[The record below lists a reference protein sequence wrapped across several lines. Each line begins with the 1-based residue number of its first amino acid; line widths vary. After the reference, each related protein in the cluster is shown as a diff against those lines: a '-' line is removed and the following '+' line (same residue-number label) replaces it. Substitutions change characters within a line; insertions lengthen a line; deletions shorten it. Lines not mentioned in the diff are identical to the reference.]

1 MARIG
6 DKKSSKNLAQR
17 RKSAK
22 NGIFMRA
29 LLSDI
34 EAIPTLT
41 RFGRV
46 ARIEGLAVEITGA
59 QGAVSLGG
67 QCRISIGNHRTIPC
81 EVVGFRDGRAL
92 VMPLG
97 SLDGITL
104 GARADFEDRPASI
117 YPSKAWLG
125 RVIDG
130 FGQPIDGKGILP
142 QGTAAYAIK
151 APPPPATSRG
161 RMGGKLDLGVRAMN
175 AFTTCCAGQRMGIF
189 AGSGVGKSI
198 LLSMLA
204 RNSDADVIVIGLIGE
219 RGREVKE
226 FIEDDLGQEGL
237 ARSVVVAATSDE
249 APLVR
254 RQAAYVAMTVAEHLR
269 DQGLNVLLLMDSVTR
284 FAMAQREI
292 GLSAGE
298 PPASKGYTPTVFAEL
313 PRLLERAGPGPDG
326 VGTITGLF
334 TVLVEGDDHNEPV
347 ADAVRGILDGHIV
360 LERAIAERGR
370 FPAINILKSVSR
382 AMPACNTDDEQ
393 KLVLRARQPM
403 TIYED
408 MAELIRLGAYKA
420 GTNPEVDDAVRLYP
434 ALEAFLAQSKTERAA
449 LSECYDALSAILDGA
464 EGSAR

>member
-1 MARIG
+1 M
-6 DKKSSKNLAQR
+6 L
-17 RKSAK
+17 
-22 NGIFMRA
+22 A
-29 LLSDI
+29 LLNDI
-34 EAIPTLT
+34 EAVPTLT

-46 ARIEGLAVEITGA
+46 ARIEGLAVEVTGA

-67 QCRISIGNHRTIPC
+67 QCRITIGNNKKIPC

-97 SLDGITL
+97 PLDGITL

-117 YPSKAWLG
+117 YPSTAWLG

-130 FGQPIDGKGILP
+130 FAQAIDGKGALP
-142 QGTAAYAIK
+142 QGTAPYAIK
-151 APPPPATSRG
+151 AAPPPAIRRG
-161 RMGGKLDLGVRAMN
+161 RVGKKLDLGIRAMN

-189 AGSGVGKSI
+189 AGSGVGKST

-204 RNSDADVIVIGLIGE
+204 RNSQADAIVIGLIGE

-226 FIEDDLGQEGL
+226 FIEDDLGEEGL

-313 PRLLERAGPGPDG
+313 PRLLERAGPGEEG
-326 VGTITGLF
+326 AVNRKMGTITGLF

-382 AMPACNTDDEQ
+382 AMPACNSEDEQ
-393 KLVLRARQPM
+393 KLVLRARQPL

-408 MAELIRLGAYKA
+408 MAELIRLGAYKT
-420 GTNPEVDDAVRLYP
+420 GTNPEVDEAMRLYP
-434 ALEAFLAQSKTERAA
+434 QLEAFLAQAKTECAG
-449 LSECYDALSAILDGA
+449 LSEGYEALSAIM
-464 EGSAR
+464 GSAQGDAR

>member
-1 MARIG
+1 
-6 DKKSSKNLAQR
+6 
-17 RKSAK
+17 
-22 NGIFMRA
+22 MRA
-29 LLSDI
+29 LLADI
-34 EAIPTLT
+34 EAIPALT

-46 ARIEGLAVEITGA
+46 ARIEGLAVEVTGA

-67 QCRISIGNHRTIPC
+67 QCRISIGKDKTIPC

-97 SLDGITL
+97 ALDGITL
-104 GARADFEDRPASI
+104 GARADFDDCPASI

-130 FGQPIDGKGILP
+130 FGEPMDGEGPLP
-142 QGTAAYAIK
+142 QGKVPYALK
-151 APPPPATSRG
+151 AAPPPAIRRG
-161 RMGGKLDLGVRAMN
+161 RIGKKLNLGVRALN

-189 AGSGVGKSI
+189 SGSGVGKSV

-204 RNSDADVIVIGLIGE
+204 RNSDADAIVIGLIGE

-226 FIEDDLGQEGL
+226 FIEDDLGEEGL

-254 RQAAYVAMTVAEHLR
+254 RQAAYVAMTVAEQLR
-269 DQGLNVLLLMDSVTR
+269 DSGLNVLLLMDSVTR

-298 PPASKGYTPTVFAEL
+298 PPASKGYTPTVFSEL

-326 VGTITGLF
+326 GGSITGLF

-382 AMPACNTDDEQ
+382 AMPGCNSDEEQ
-393 KLVLRARQPM
+393 KLVLRARQPL

-420 GTNPEVDDAVRLYP
+420 GTNPEVDNAVRLYP
-434 ALEAFLAQSKTERAA
+434 QLEAFLAQSKTERAT
-449 LSECYDALSAILDGA
+449 LSEGYDALSAIMGIA
-464 EGSAR
+464 EGGA

>member
-1 MARIG
+1 
-6 DKKSSKNLAQR
+6 
-17 RKSAK
+17 
-22 NGIFMRA
+22 
-29 LLSDI
+29 
-34 EAIPTLT
+34 
-41 RFGRV
+41 
-46 ARIEGLAVEITGA
+46 
-59 QGAVSLGG
+59 
-67 QCRISIGNHRTIPC
+67 
-81 EVVGFRDGRAL
+81 VVGFRDGRAL

-125 RVIDG
+125 RVLDG
-130 FGQPIDGKGILP
+130 FGQPIDGKGALP
-142 QGTAAYAIK
+142 QGTAAYALK
-151 APPPPATSRG
+151 APPPPATRRG

-204 RNSDADVIVIGLIGE
+204 RNSDADALVIGLIGE

-226 FIEDDLGQEGL
+226 FIEDDLGEEGL
-237 ARSVVVAATSDE
+237 ARSVIVAATSDE

-254 RQAAYVAMTVAEHLR
+254 RQAAYVAMTVAEYLR

-393 KLVLRARQPM
+393 RLVLRARQPL

-408 MAELIRLGAYKA
+408 MAELIRLGAY
-420 GTNPEVDDAVRLYP
+420 
-434 ALEAFLAQSKTERAA
+434 
-449 LSECYDALSAILDGA
+449 
-464 EGSAR
+464 

>member
-1 MARIG
+1 MH
-6 DKKSSKNLAQR
+6 
-17 RKSAK
+17 
-22 NGIFMRA
+22 A
-29 LLSDI
+29 LIQDI
-34 EAIPTLT
+34 EAVPALT

-46 ARIEGLAVEITGA
+46 ARIEGLAVEVTGA

-67 QCRISIGNHRTIPC
+67 QCSVSIGKNRKIPC

-97 SLDGITL
+97 PLDGITL
-104 GARADFEDRPASI
+104 GARTDFEDRPASI
-117 YPSKAWLG
+117 YPCTGWLG

-130 FGQPIDGKGILP
+130 FGNPTDDKGPLP
-142 QGTAAYAIK
+142 QGAEAYPIK
-151 APPPPATSRG
+151 APPPAATKRARVG
-161 RMGGKLDLGVRAMN
+161 AKLDLGIRALN
-175 AFTTCCAGQRMGIF
+175 QFTTCCAGQRMGIF
-189 AGSGVGKSI
+189 AGSGVGKST

-204 RNSDADVIVIGLIGE
+204 RNSNADAIVIALIGE

-226 FIEDDLGQEGL
+226 FIEDDLGEEGL

-254 RQAAYVAMTVAEHLR
+254 RQAAYVAMTVAEQLR

-313 PRLLERAGPGPDG
+313 PRLLERAGPGEEG
-326 VGTITGLF
+326 GGTITGLF

-382 AMPACNTDDEQ
+382 AMPGCNSEEEQ
-393 KLVLRARQPM
+393 RLVLKARAPL

-420 GTNPEVDDAVRLYP
+420 GTNPEVDEAVRLYP
-434 ALEAFLAQSKTERAA
+434 QLEAFLGQTKSERASMA
-449 LSECYDALSAILDGA
+449 EGYDALAAILGGA
-464 EGSAR
+464 QGSAR

>member
-1 MARIG
+1 MH
-6 DKKSSKNLAQR
+6 
-17 RKSAK
+17 
-22 NGIFMRA
+22 A
-29 LLSDI
+29 LLQDI
-34 EAIPTLT
+34 EAVPALT

-46 ARIEGLAVEITGA
+46 ARIEGLAVEVTGA

-67 QCRISIGNHRTIPC
+67 QCSVTIGKDKKIPC

-97 SLDGITL
+97 PLDGITL
-104 GARADFEDRPASI
+104 GARTDFEDRPASI
-117 YPSKAWLG
+117 YPCTAWLG

-130 FGQPIDGKGILP
+130 FGNPTDDKGPLP
-142 QGTAAYAIK
+142 QGPEAYPIK
-151 APPPPATSRG
+151 APPPAATKRA
-161 RMGGKLDLGVRAMN
+161 RVGGKLDLGIRALN
-175 AFTTCCAGQRMGIF
+175 QFTTCCAGQRMGIF
-189 AGSGVGKSI
+189 SGSGVGKST

-204 RNSDADVIVIGLIGE
+204 RNSNADAIVIALIGE

-254 RQAAYVAMTVAEHLR
+254 RQAAYVAMTVAEQLR

-313 PRLLERAGPGPDG
+313 PRLLERAGPGEEGPG
-326 VGTITGLF
+326 KSGTITGLF

-382 AMPACNTDDEQ
+382 AMPGCNTEDEQ
-393 KLVLRARQPM
+393 RLVLQARAPM

-420 GTNPEVDDAVRLYP
+420 GTNPEVDEAVRLYP
-434 ALEAFLAQSKTERAA
+434 QLEAFLGQTKSERASMA
-449 LSECYDALSAILDGA
+449 DGYDALAAILGGA
-464 EGSAR
+464 QGSAR

>member
-1 MARIG
+1 MRP
-6 DKKSSKNLAQR
+6 KKR
-17 RKSAK
+17 EV
-22 NGIFMRA
+22 MRA
-29 LLSDI
+29 LLNDI
-34 EAIPTLT
+34 EGIPTLT

-46 ARIEGLAVEITGA
+46 ARIEGLAVEVSGA

-67 QCRISIGNHRTIPC
+67 QCRITIGNNKKIPC

-97 SLDGITL
+97 PLDGISL
-104 GARADFEDRPASI
+104 GARADFEDRPVSI

-125 RVIDG
+125 RVVDG
-130 FGQPIDGKGILP
+130 FGQPMDGKGPLP
-142 QGTAAYAIK
+142 QGTAPYALK
-151 APPPPATSRG
+151 APPPDAMRRG
-161 RMGGKLDLGVRAMN
+161 RVGRKLDLGIRALN
-175 AFTTCCAGQRMGIF
+175 AFATCCAGQRMGIF
-189 AGSGVGKSI
+189 SGSGVGKST
-198 LLSMLA
+198 LMSMLA
-204 RNSDADVIVIGLIGE
+204 RNSDADAIVIGLIGE

-226 FIEDDLGQEGL
+226 FIEDDLGPEGL

-254 RQAAYVAMTVAEHLR
+254 RQAAYVAMTVAEQLR

-313 PRLLERAGPGPDG
+313 PRLLERAGPGLEG
-326 VGTITGLF
+326 GGSITGLF

-382 AMPACNTDDEQ
+382 AMPGCNTDSEQ
-393 KLVLRARQPM
+393 SLILQARAPL

-420 GTNPEVDDAVRLYP
+420 GTNPEVDNAVRLYP
-434 ALEAFLAQSKTERAA
+434 QLEAFLAQGKNERVS
-449 LSECYDALSAILDGA
+449 LSQGYDALSDIMGIA

>member
-1 MARIG
+1 MH
-6 DKKSSKNLAQR
+6 
-17 RKSAK
+17 
-22 NGIFMRA
+22 A
-29 LLSDI
+29 LIQDI
-34 EAIPTLT
+34 EAVPALT

-46 ARIEGLAVEITGA
+46 ARIEGLAVEVTGA

-67 QCRISIGNHRTIPC
+67 QCSVTIGKNKKIPC

-97 SLDGITL
+97 PLDGITL
-104 GARADFEDRPASI
+104 GARTDFEDRPASI
-117 YPSKAWLG
+117 YPCTAWLG

-130 FGQPIDGKGILP
+130 FGNPTDDKGPLP
-142 QGTAAYAIK
+142 QGPKSYPIK
-151 APPPPATSRG
+151 APPPAATKRA
-161 RMGGKLDLGVRAMN
+161 RVGGKLDLGIRALN
-175 AFTTCCAGQRMGIF
+175 QFTTCCAGQRMGIF
-189 AGSGVGKSI
+189 SGSGVGKST

-204 RNSDADVIVIGLIGE
+204 RNSNADAIVIALIGE

-254 RQAAYVAMTVAEHLR
+254 RQAAYVAMTVAEQLR

-313 PRLLERAGPGPDG
+313 PRLLERAGPGEEG
-326 VGTITGLF
+326 GGTITGLF

-382 AMPACNTDDEQ
+382 AMPGCNSEDEQ
-393 KLVLRARQPM
+393 RLVLRARAPM

-420 GTNPEVDDAVRLYP
+420 GTNPEVDEAVRLYP
-434 ALEAFLAQSKTERAA
+434 QLEAFLGQTKSERASMADGYNA
-449 LSECYDALSAILDGA
+449 LAAILGGA
-464 EGSAR
+464 QGSAR

>member
-1 MARIG
+1 
-6 DKKSSKNLAQR
+6 
-17 RKSAK
+17 
-22 NGIFMRA
+22 MRA
-29 LLSDI
+29 LLTDI
-34 EAIPTLT
+34 EAIPVLT

-46 ARIEGLAVEITGA
+46 ARIEGLAVEVTGA

-67 QCRISIGNHRTIPC
+67 QCRISIGKNKTIPC

-97 SLDGITL
+97 VLDGITL
-104 GARADFEDRPASI
+104 GARADFDDRPASI

-130 FGQPIDGKGILP
+130 FGEPMDGKGPLSP
-142 QGTAAYAIK
+142 GMVPYALK
-151 APPPPATSRG
+151 APPPPAIRRG
-161 RMGGKLDLGVRAMN
+161 RIGKKLDLGVRALN

-189 AGSGVGKSI
+189 SGSGVGKSV

-204 RNSDADVIVIGLIGE
+204 RNSDADAIVIGLIGE

-226 FIEDDLGQEGL
+226 FIEDDLGEEGL

-254 RQAAYVAMTVAEHLR
+254 RQAAYVAMTVAEQLR
-269 DQGLNVLLLMDSVTR
+269 DSGLNVLLLMDSVTR

-298 PPASKGYTPTVFAEL
+298 PPASKGYTPTVFSEL
-313 PRLLERAGPGPDG
+313 PRLLERAGPGTEG
-326 VGTITGLF
+326 GGSITGLF

-382 AMPACNTDDEQ
+382 AMPGCNSDEEQ
-393 KLVLRARQPM
+393 KLVLRARQPL

-420 GTNPEVDDAVRLYP
+420 GTNPEVDNAVRLYP
-434 ALEAFLAQSKTERAA
+434 QLEAFLAQSKTEGAT
-449 LSECYDALSAILDGA
+449 LSEGYDALSAIMGTA
-464 EGSAR
+464 EGGT

>member
-1 MARIG
+1 MH
-6 DKKSSKNLAQR
+6 
-17 RKSAK
+17 
-22 NGIFMRA
+22 A
-29 LLSDI
+29 LIQDI
-34 EAIPTLT
+34 EAVPALT

-46 ARIEGLAVEITGA
+46 ARIEGLAVEVTGA

-67 QCRISIGNHRTIPC
+67 QCSVTIGKNKKIPC

-97 SLDGITL
+97 PLDGITL
-104 GARADFEDRPASI
+104 GARTDFEDRPASI
-117 YPSKAWLG
+117 YPCTAWLG

-130 FGQPIDGKGILP
+130 FGNPTDDKGPLP
-142 QGTAAYAIK
+142 QGPESYPIK
-151 APPPPATSRG
+151 APPPAATKRA
-161 RMGGKLDLGVRAMN
+161 RVGGKLDLGIRALN
-175 AFTTCCAGQRMGIF
+175 QFTTCCAGQRMGIF
-189 AGSGVGKSI
+189 SGSGVGKST

-204 RNSDADVIVIGLIGE
+204 RNSDADAIVIALIGE

-254 RQAAYVAMTVAEHLR
+254 RQAAYVAMTVAEQLR

-313 PRLLERAGPGPDG
+313 PRLLERAGPGEEGPG
-326 VGTITGLF
+326 AEGANGKTGTITGLF

-382 AMPACNTDDEQ
+382 AMPGCNTEDEQ
-393 KLVLRARQPM
+393 RLVLQARAPM

-420 GTNPEVDDAVRLYP
+420 GTNPEVDEAVRLYP
-434 ALEAFLAQSKTERAA
+434 QLEAFLGQTKSERASMA
-449 LSECYDALSAILDGA
+449 QGYDALAAILGGA
-464 EGSAR
+464 QGSAR